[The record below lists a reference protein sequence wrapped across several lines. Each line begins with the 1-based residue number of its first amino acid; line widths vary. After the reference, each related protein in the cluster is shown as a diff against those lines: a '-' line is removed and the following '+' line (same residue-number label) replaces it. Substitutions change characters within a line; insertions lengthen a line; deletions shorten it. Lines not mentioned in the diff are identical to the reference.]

1 MIGALRGLT
10 LLVSVLALGGCVS
23 TGAERRTAD
32 AGSPQEAARINTDLG
47 IGYYRQ
53 GRTEMALERLERAV
67 EQDSRYPRAYAAL
80 AVIYQQIGEN
90 EQAEGAFRNA
100 LRLSDRNPDLQN
112 SYAVFL
118 CNEGRYREADDYFNR
133 AARDRLYATPEVALT
148 NAGVCMREQD
158 EIEAAEA
165 YFRTALERNP
175 RFPDALMQMT
185 SLSLQAENL
194 MGARAFLQRYFAAA
208 PVSAEA
214 LWMGVQVERA
224 LGDQRSAREYA
235 QRLREDFADSVQTRE
250 LLESERDGR

>member
-1 MIGALRGLT
+1 MSLARAAAVVLTAL
-10 LLVSVLALGGCVS
+10 VLAACVS
-23 TGAERRTAD
+23 TGPDRRSD
-32 AGSPQEAARINTDLG
+32 GAGSSEEAARINTDLG
-47 IGYYRQ
+47 IGYFRQ

-80 AVIYQQIGEN
+80 AVIYQQIGETDK
-90 EQAEGAFRNA
+90 AERAFRSA
-100 LRLSDRNPDLQN
+100 LRLSGRDPDLQN

-118 CNEGRYREADDYFNR
+118 CNEGRYREADDFFNR

-148 NAGVCMREQD
+148 NAGVCMREQGKT
-158 EIEAAEA
+158 EQAEA
-165 YFRTALERNP
+165 YFRSALERNP

-185 SLSLQAENL
+185 SLSLQADNL

-224 LGDQRSAREYA
+224 LGDLRTAGEYA
-235 QRLREDFADSVQTRE
+235 SRLREDFADSAQTRE

>member
-1 MIGALRGLT
+1 MGVLRGAALLLT
-10 LLVSVLALGGCVS
+10 ALLLGACVG
-23 TGAERRTAD
+23 TGADRRTD
-32 AGSPQEAARINTDLG
+32 TGGSSQEAARINTDLG
-47 IGYYRQ
+47 IGYFHQ

-67 EQDSRYPRAYAAL
+67 EQDNRYPRAYAAL
-80 AVIYQQIGEN
+80 AVVYQQIGET
-90 EQAEGAFRNA
+90 EQAERAFRSA
-100 LRLSDRNPDLQN
+100 LRLSGRDPDLQN
-112 SYAVFL
+112 SYGVFL

-133 AARDRLYATPEVALT
+133 AARDRLYTTPEVALT
-148 NAGVCMREQD
+148 NAGVCMVEQGK
-158 EIEAAEA
+158 AQQAEA
-165 YFRTALERNP
+165 YFRSALERNP

-224 LGDQRSAREYA
+224 LGDLRTAGEYA
-235 QRLREDFADSVQTRE
+235 SRLREDFADSAQTRE